1 MHGFTAA
8 PRRSCVIDTKYY
20 SLIKVVE
27 TGSYTKAA
35 RSLSL
40 SQPAVSQHIR
50 LLENELGIRIFERT
64 HNRSTLTKE
73 GKIVVQYVRRMVAL
87 QDHLERDLKNEKN
100 RITSLTIGI
109 THTAESNSIV
119 EALAAYVNRNDGMNI
134 KIVTESTD
142 QLYHMLK
149 NYELD
154 FALVEGKVSDTSL
167 NSILLDTDCLVL
179 AVSPQHKLASR
190 NSISISELKNEK
202 LILRLPNSN
211 TRSLFS
217 TSLEQRNL
225 SIEDFNVILEID
237 NIAAIKDLI
246 RRDFGVSVLAKSA
259 CMDEIRKKKIYA
271 LSIENLSMER
281 EINLVYT
288 KDFEHPGLLQDIAGK
303 YHEMRK
309 DTI

>member
-1 MHGFTAA
+1 M
-8 PRRSCVIDTKYY
+8 IDTKYY

-50 LLENELGIRIFERT
+50 LLENELNIRIFERT

-73 GKIVVQYVRRMVAL
+73 GNIVVQHVRRMIAL
-87 QDHLERDLKNEKN
+87 QEHLERELKNEKN
-100 RITSLTIGI
+100 KITSLTIGI

-119 EALAAYVNRNDGMNI
+119 EALAAYVNMNDGMNI

-154 FALVEGKVSDTSL
+154 FALVEGKVNDESL
-167 NSILLDTDCLVL
+167 VSILLDTDSLVL

-190 NSISISELKNEK
+190 NSISIDELKNEK
-202 LILRLPNSN
+202 LILRLPKSN

-217 TSLEQRNL
+217 TSLERRNL
-225 SIEDFNVILEID
+225 SINDFNVILEID
-237 NIAAIKDLI
+237 NIAAIKDLV
-246 RRDFGVSVLAKSA
+246 RRDFGVSVLAKSV

-288 KDFEHPGLLQDIAGK
+288 KDFEHPDLLQDIAGK

-309 DTI
+309 NMI